1 MKLKIPPPVLGIF
14 FYFVLHFSK
23 EYLPKISFP
32 FDEQASISLII
43 LGVVIDLLAMKEF
56 RKNKTT
62 LTPLHPEKATSIVT
76 TGIFNY
82 SRNPMYLGLVLI
94 LLGIS
99 VRVNLIGGIVILPLF
114 VLYLSY
120 FQIIPEEKVLEIKF
134 GDEYFSYKR
143 RVRRWL

>member
-1 MKLKIPPPVLGIF
+1 
-14 FYFVLHFSK
+14 
-23 EYLPKISFP
+23 
-32 FDEQASISLII
+32 
-43 LGVVIDLLAMKEF
+43 MKEF
-56 RKNKTT
+56 RKHKTT
-62 LTPLHPEKATSIVT
+62 LTPLHPEKAKFIVT

-99 VRVNLIGGIVILPLF
+99 VRVNLVGGIVILPLF

-120 FQIIPEEKVLEIKF
+120 FQIIPEEKILEIKF
-134 GDEYFSYKR
+134 GDEYLNYKS